1 MKESTSSLFIVDSH
15 LDLAYNAI
23 VKGRDPRL
31 GVAQIRAA
39 EQPPGKDIATV
50 GLPEMRQA
58 GVGLIFPTLFVSPA
72 SAPFER
78 EPNEHTYET
87 PEQAHRLA
95 VAQLDYYQRLIDEDE
110 SLRLVTDAAGLD
122 EVVKSHENGD
132 KPLLGFVLLMEGA
145 DGIREPAE
153 TEWWYERGVRL
164 IGPAWDDTRYCAG
177 AWRDSKQG
185 LSKDGYALLEVMA
198 GLGMILDLTHMSEV
212 ATFQALDTYAGPVV
226 ATHANSRAIV
236 PTERQLSDQQIRLI
250 GERDGIVGAVLANF
264 FLLSGYVRGRKESVP
279 VAQLVAHI
287 DHVCQ
292 VIGDARH
299 AGIGSDLDG
308 GFGQRDIPDPMDS
321 IADLP
326 LIAAGLREKG
336 YGDEDVAGIMGRNWV
351 RLLERVWATS
361 P

>member
-1 MKESTSSLFIVDSH
+1 MFIVDAH

-31 GVAQIRAA
+31 GVTRIRAN

-58 GVGLIFPTLFVSPA
+58 GVGLVFATIFVSP
-72 SAPFER
+72 SSTPFER
-78 EPNEHTYET
+78 EPNEHTYDT
-87 PEQAHRLA
+87 PEQAHQLA
-95 VAQLDYYQRLIDEDE
+95 TQQIDYYRRLIDEDE
-110 SLRLVTDAAGLD
+110 TLRLVTDTAGLD
-122 EVVKSHENGD
+122 EVVHSHGEGQQ
-132 KPLLGFVLLMEGA
+132 PLLGFVLLMEGA
-145 DGIREPAE
+145 DCIREPAE
-153 TEWWYERGVRL
+153 AEWWHERGVRL

-212 ATFQALDTYAGPVV
+212 ATLQSLDAYEGPVV
-226 ATHANSRAIV
+226 ATHANARAIL
-236 PTERQLSDQQIRLI
+236 PTERQLSDKQLRLI
-250 GERDGIVGAVLANF
+250 GERDGVIGAVLANF
-264 FLLSGYVRGRKESVP
+264 FLLPGYVRGRKESVP
-279 VAQLVAHI
+279 VAQLAAHI

-299 AGIGSDLDG
+299 AGLGSDLDG

-326 LIAAGLREKG
+326 MIAAALRERG
-336 YGDEDVAGIMGRNWV
+336 YGENDVAGIMGQNWV
-351 RLLERVWATS
+351 ALLRRAWGA
-361 P
+361 

>member
-1 MKESTSSLFIVDSH
+1 MFIVDAH

-31 GVAQIRAA
+31 GVARIRAG
-39 EQPPGKDIATV
+39 EPSPKDIATI

-58 GVGLIFPTLFVSPA
+58 GVGLVFATLFVSP
-72 SAPFER
+72 SSTPFER
-78 EPNEHTYET
+78 EPNEHTYDT

-95 VAQLDYYQRLIDEDE
+95 TAQVDYYRRLVDEDD
-110 SLRLVTDAAGLD
+110 SLRLVTDAAGL
-122 EVVKSHENGD
+122 EEITRSHEAGE
-132 KPLLGFVLLMEGA
+132 KPLLGIVLLMEGA
-145 DGIREPAE
+145 DCIREPDE
-153 TEWWYERGVRL
+153 VELWYERGVRL
-164 IGPAWDDTRYCAG
+164 LGPAWDDTRYCAG

-185 LSKDGYALLEVMA
+185 LSKDGYALLEAMA

-212 ATFQALDTYAGPVV
+212 ATFQALDTYPGPIV
-226 ATHANSRAIV
+226 ATHANARAIV

-250 GERDGIVGAVLANF
+250 GERDGMVGAVLANF
-264 FLLSGYVRGRKESVP
+264 FLLPGYVRGRKESVP
-279 VAQLVAHI
+279 VAQVAAHI

-299 AGIGSDLDG
+299 AGLGTDLDG

-326 LIAAGLREKG
+326 LIAAALRERG
-336 YGDEDVAGIMGRNWV
+336 YGEADVAGIMGENWV
-351 RLLERVWATS
+351 ALLRRAWGAA
-361 P
+361 

>member
-1 MKESTSSLFIVDSH
+1 MFIVDAH

-31 GVAQIRAA
+31 GVARIRAG
-39 EQPPGKDIATV
+39 EPSPKDIATV

-58 GVGLIFPTLFVSPA
+58 GVGLIFATLFVSP
-72 SAPFER
+72 SSTPFER
-78 EPNEHTYET
+78 EPNEHTYDT

-95 VAQLDYYQRLIDEDE
+95 TAQVDYYRRLVDEDD
-110 SLRLVTDAAGLD
+110 SLRLVTDAAGL
-122 EVVKSHENGD
+122 EEITRSHEAGE
-132 KPLLGFVLLMEGA
+132 KPLLGIVLLMEGA
-145 DGIREPAE
+145 DCIREPDE
-153 TEWWYERGVRL
+153 VELWYERGVRL
-164 IGPAWDDTRYCAG
+164 LGPAWDDTRYCAG

-185 LSKDGYALLEVMA
+185 LSKDGYALLEAMA

-212 ATFQALDTYAGPVV
+212 ATFQALDTYPGPVV
-226 ATHANSRAIV
+226 ATHANARAIV

-250 GERDGIVGAVLANF
+250 GERDGMVGAVLANF
-264 FLLSGYVRGRKESVP
+264 FLLPGYVRGGKESVP
-279 VAQLVAHI
+279 VAQVAAHI

-299 AGIGSDLDG
+299 AGLGTDLDG

-326 LIAAGLREKG
+326 LIAAALRERG
-336 YGDEDVAGIMGRNWV
+336 YGEADVAGIMGENWLA
-351 RLLERVWATS
+351 LLRRAWGAF
-361 P
+361 

>member
-1 MKESTSSLFIVDSH
+1 MFIVDAH

-31 GVAQIRAA
+31 GVARIRAGEPA
-39 EQPPGKDIATV
+39 PKDIATV

-58 GVGLIFPTLFVSPA
+58 GVGLIFATLFVSP
-72 SAPFER
+72 SSTPFER
-78 EPNEHTYET
+78 EPNEHTYDT

-95 VAQLDYYQRLIDEDE
+95 LAQVDYYRRLVDEDDA
-110 SLRLVTDAAGLD
+110 LRLVTDVAGLD
-122 EVVKSHENGD
+122 EVVASHENGQ
-132 KPLLGFVLLMEGA
+132 KPLLGIVLLMEGA
-145 DGIREPAE
+145 DCIREPKE
-153 TEWWYERGVRL
+153 VEFWYERGVRL

-185 LSKDGYALLEVMA
+185 LSKDGYALLDGMA

-212 ATFQALDTYAGPVV
+212 ATFQSLDAYPGPVV
-226 ATHANSRAIV
+226 ATHANARAIV
-236 PTERQLSDQQIRLI
+236 PRERQLSDRQLRLI
-250 GERDGIVGAVLANF
+250 GERDGVVGAVLANF
-264 FLLSGYVRGRKESVP
+264 FLAPDYVRGRKESVP
-279 VAQLVAHI
+279 VAQLAAHI

-308 GFGQRDIPDPMDS
+308 GFGLRDIPDPMDS

-326 LIAAGLREKG
+326 LLAPALRERG
-336 YGDEDVAGIMGRNWV
+336 YSAEDVAGIMGGNWV
-351 RLLERVWATS
+351 ELLRRAWG
-361 P
+361 

>member
-1 MKESTSSLFIVDSH
+1 MFIVDAH

-31 GVAQIRAA
+31 GVAQIRAG
-39 EQPPGKDIATV
+39 EPSPKDIATV

-58 GVGLIFPTLFVSPA
+58 GVGLIFATLFVSP
-72 SAPFER
+72 SSTPFER
-78 EPNEHTYET
+78 EPNEHTYDT

-95 VAQLDYYQRLIDEDE
+95 TAQVDYYRRLVDEDD
-110 SLRLVTDAAGLD
+110 SLRLVTDAAGL
-122 EVVKSHENGD
+122 EEITRSHEAGE
-132 KPLLGFVLLMEGA
+132 KPLLGIVLLMEGA
-145 DGIREPAE
+145 DCIREPDE
-153 TEWWYERGVRL
+153 VELWYERGVRL
-164 IGPAWDDTRYCAG
+164 LGPAWDDTRYCAG

-185 LSKDGYALLEVMA
+185 LSKDGYALLEAMA

-212 ATFQALDTYAGPVV
+212 ATFQALDTYPGPVV
-226 ATHANSRAIV
+226 ATHANARAIV

-250 GERDGIVGAVLANF
+250 GERDGMVGAVLANF
-264 FLLSGYVRGRKESVP
+264 FLLPGYVRGGKESVP
-279 VAQLVAHI
+279 VAQVAAHI

-299 AGIGSDLDG
+299 AGLGTDLDG

-326 LIAAGLREKG
+326 LIAAALRERG
-336 YGDEDVAGIMGRNWV
+336 YGEADVAGIMGENWLA
-351 RLLERVWATS
+351 LLRRAWGAF
-361 P
+361 

>member
-1 MKESTSSLFIVDSH
+1 MFIVDAH

-31 GVAQIRAA
+31 GVARIRAQ

-58 GVGLIFPTLFVSPA
+58 GVGLVFATIFVSPA
-72 SAPFER
+72 STPFER
-78 EPNEHTYET
+78 EPIEQSYTT
-87 PEQAHRLA
+87 PQEAYKLA
-95 VAQLDYYQRLIDEDE
+95 TEQLDFYRRLVDEDE
-110 SLRLVTDAAGLD
+110 TLRLVTDTAGLD
-122 EVVKSHENGD
+122 EVLKSHQDGAA
-132 KPLLGFVLLMEGA
+132 PLLGFVLLMEGA
-145 DGIREPAE
+145 DCIREPAE

-212 ATFQALDTYAGPVV
+212 ATFQSLDAYAGPVV
-226 ATHANSRAIV
+226 ATHANARAIL
-236 PTERQLSDQQIRLI
+236 PTERQLSDRQIRLI
-250 GERDGIVGAVLANF
+250 GERDGMVGAVLANF
-264 FLLSGYVRGRKESVP
+264 FLLPGYVRGRKESVP
-279 VAQLVAHI
+279 VSQVAAHI

-292 VIGDARH
+292 VFGDARH
-299 AGIGSDLDG
+299 AGLGTDLDG
-308 GFGQRDIPDPMDS
+308 GFGQRDIPDPLDS

-326 LIAAGLREKG
+326 MIATALREKG
-336 YGDEDVAGIMGRNWV
+336 YTEADVAGIMGENWLE
-351 RLLERVWATS
+351 LLRRTWR
-361 P
+361 

>member
-1 MKESTSSLFIVDSH
+1 MFIVDSH
-15 LDLAYNAI
+15 LDLAYNAL
-23 VKGRDPRL
+23 VKDRDPRL
-31 GVAQIRAA
+31 GVARVRAN

-58 GVGLIFPTLFVSPA
+58 GVGLVFATIFITPSST
-72 SAPFER
+72 PFER
-78 EPNEHTYET
+78 EPNEMTYDT
-87 PEQAHRLA
+87 PEQAHQMGM
-95 VAQLDYYQRLIDEDE
+95 AQIDFYRRLIDEEED
-110 SLRLVTDAAGLD
+110 LRLVTDAAGLN
-122 EVVKSHENGD
+122 EVAKSHEDGE

-153 TEWWYERGVRL
+153 AELWYERGVRL

-185 LSKDGYALLEVMA
+185 LTQDGYALLEVMG

-212 ATFQALDTYAGPVV
+212 ATFQSLDAYAGPVV
-226 ATHANSRAIV
+226 ATHANARAIV
-236 PTERQLSDQQIRLI
+236 PTERQLSDRQIRLI
-250 GERDGIVGAVLANF
+250 GERDGVIGAVLCNNF
-264 FLLSGYVRGRKESVP
+264 LIPGYVRGRKESVP
-279 VAQLVAHI
+279 VAQLAAHI

-326 LIAAGLREKG
+326 LLAAALREKG
-336 YGDEDVAGIMGRNWV
+336 YTEEDVTGIMGLNWV
-351 RLLERVWATS
+351 ELLRRTWKLF
-361 P
+361 

>member
-1 MKESTSSLFIVDSH
+1 MFIVDAH

-31 GVAQIRAA
+31 GVARIRAG
-39 EQPPGKDIATV
+39 EPSPEDIATV

-58 GVGLIFPTLFVSPA
+58 GVGLIFATLFVSPA
-72 SAPFER
+72 STPFER
-78 EPNEHTYET
+78 EPTEFTYET
-87 PEQAHRLA
+87 PEQAHHLA
-95 VAQLDYYQRLIDEDE
+95 TAQLDYYRRLVDEDE

-122 EVVKSHENGD
+122 EVVASHENGD
-132 KPLLGFVLLMEGA
+132 QPLLGLVLLMEGA
-145 DGIREPAE
+145 DGIREPQEA
-153 TEWWYERGVRL
+153 EWWYERGVRL

-212 ATFQALDTYAGPVV
+212 ATFQSLDAYQGPVV
-226 ATHANSRAIV
+226 ATHANARAIV
-236 PTERQLSDQQIRLI
+236 PTERQLSDRQIRLI
-250 GERDGIVGAVLANF
+250 GERDGMVGAVLANF
-264 FLLSGYVRGRKESVP
+264 FLEANYVRGRKESVP
-279 VAQLVAHI
+279 VAQVAAHI

-292 VIGDARH
+292 AIGDARH

-308 GFGQRDIPDPMDS
+308 GFGLRDIPDPMDS

-326 LIAAGLREKG
+326 LIGAALREKG
-336 YGDEDVAGIMGRNWV
+336 YTEADVAGIMGGNWV
-351 RLLERVWATS
+351 ELLRRAWRV
-361 P
+361 

>member
-1 MKESTSSLFIVDSH
+1 MFIVDSH
-15 LDLAYNAI
+15 LDLAYNAL

-31 GVAQIRAA
+31 GVARIRAA
-39 EQPPGKDIATV
+39 EPPPVRDIATV

-58 GVGLIFPTLFVSPA
+58 GVGLIFGTLFVTPSTT
-72 SAPFER
+72 PFER
-78 EPNEHTYET
+78 EPNELTYST
-87 PEQAHRLA
+87 PDQAHQMAAQQIDFYRRL
-95 VAQLDYYQRLIDEDE
+95 VDEEED
-110 SLRLVTDAAGLD
+110 LRLVTDRAGLE
-122 EVVKSHENGD
+122 EVVSSHAGGD
-132 KPLLGFVLLMEGA
+132 KPLMGIVMLMEGA
-145 DGIREPAE
+145 DPIRRPEEA
-153 TEWWYERGVRL
+153 EWWHERGVRL

-185 LSKDGYALLEVMA
+185 LSKDGFALLEVMA

-212 ATFQALDTYAGPVV
+212 ATFQALDAYQGPVV
-226 ATHANSRAIV
+226 ATHANARAIV
-236 PTERQLSDQQIRLI
+236 PTERQLSDRQIRLI

-264 FLLSGYVRGRKESVP
+264 FLLPGYVRGRKESVP

-336 YGDEDVAGIMGRNWV
+336 YAEPNVAGIMGLNWV
-351 RLLERVWATS
+351 ELLRRVLK
-361 P
+361 